1 MPGWLKV
8 LLIVAIVVVVLI
20 LGVVGT
26 GVVWWMKNKDAYMAR
41 GKEVVAEGKEFGG
54 RSDNQACVDE
64 ALSRYK
70 QEPGFGSAISNN
82 IFLRSCLDA
91 SKPTDGFCESVP
103 KVTEF
108 MKSAEWQREQCGRVD
123 LAKDS
128 YCRQLFQPV
137 QQFCEKG
144 PNRLSSERNAHDQ

>member
-1 MPGWLKV
+1 MPRWLKI
-8 LLIVAIVVVVLI
+8 LLIVAIVVVVLV

-26 GVVWWMKNKDAYMAR
+26 GVVWWMKNKDALMAR
-41 GKEVVAEGKEFGG
+41 AKEVVAEGKEFGG
-54 RSDNQACVDE
+54 NKDNQACVDE
-64 ALSRYK
+64 AVSRYK
-70 QEPGFGSAISNN
+70 KEPGFGSAMSTN
-82 IFLRSCLDA
+82 FWLRGCLES

-103 KVTEF
+103 KTTEF
-108 MKSAEWQREQCGRVD
+108 MKSAEWQVEQCHRVD

-144 PNRLSSERNAHDQ
+144 SRSPTTEKNANN

>member
-8 LLIVAIVVVVLI
+8 LLIIAIVVVVLI

-26 GVVWWMKNKDAYMAR
+26 GVVWWVKNKDALMAR
-41 GKEVVAEGKEFGG
+41 AKEVVAEGKEFGG
-54 RSDNQACVDE
+54 HSDQQACVDE
-64 ALSRYK
+64 SVSRYK
-70 QEPGFGSAISNN
+70 KEPGFRSAMSTNF
-82 IFLRSCLDA
+82 FLRGCLEA

-103 KVTEF
+103 KTTEF
-108 MKSAEWQREQCGRVD
+108 MKSAEWQIEQCRRVD

-144 PNRLSSERNAHDQ
+144 RSRTSSERNANQ

>member
-1 MPGWLKV
+1 MPRWLKI
-8 LLIVAIVVVVLI
+8 LLIVAIVVVVLV

-26 GVVWWMKNKDAYMAR
+26 GVVWWMKNKDALMAR
-41 GKEVVAEGKEFGG
+41 AKEIVAEGKEFGG
-54 RSDNQACVDE
+54 RNDNQACTDE

-70 QEPGFGSAISNN
+70 KEPGFSSAISNN
-82 IFLRSCLDA
+82 VFLRACLEA
-91 SKPTDGFCESVP
+91 SKPTDGFCEGVP
-103 KVTEF
+103 KTSEF
-108 MKSAEWQREQCGRVD
+108 MRSAEWQLEQCRRVD

-144 PNRLSSERNAHDQ
+144 PSRLSPGKNTNSE

>member
-8 LLIVAIVVVVLI
+8 LLIIAIVVVVLI

-26 GVVWWMKNKDAYMAR
+26 GVVWWMKNKDALMAR
-41 GKEVVAEGKEFGG
+41 AKEVVAEGKEFGG
-54 RSDNQACVDE
+54 HSDNQACVDE
-64 ALSRYK
+64 ALNRYK
-70 QEPGFGSAISNN
+70 KEPGFGSAMSTN
-82 IFLRSCLDA
+82 IFLRGCLEA

-103 KVTEF
+103 KTTDF
-108 MKSAEWQREQCGRVD
+108 MTSAEWQLEQCRRVD

-144 PNRLSSERNAHDQ
+144 PNRSSSERNANNQ

>member
-1 MPGWLKV
+1 MPRWLKI
-8 LLIVAIVVVVLI
+8 LLIVAIVVVVLV

-26 GVVWWMKNKDAYMAR
+26 GVVWWMKNKDALIAR
-41 GKEVVAEGKEFGG
+41 AKEGKEFGG
-54 RSDNQACVDE
+54 HSDNQACVDE
-64 ALSRYK
+64 ALNRYK
-70 QEPGFGSAISNN
+70 KEPGFGSAMSTN
-82 IFLRSCLDA
+82 IFLRGCLEA

-103 KVTEF
+103 KTTEF
-108 MKSAEWQREQCGRVD
+108 MKSAEWQREQCRGVD

-144 PNRLSSERNAHDQ
+144 PSRSSSERNANNQ

>member
-1 MPGWLKV
+1 MPRWLKV

-26 GVVWWMKNKDAYMAR
+26 GVVWWMKNKDAWMAR

-54 RSDNQACVDE
+54 RNDNQACVDE
-64 ALSRYK
+64 TISRYK
-70 QEPGFGSAISNN
+70 KEPGFSSAISNN
-82 IFLRSCLDA
+82 LFLRGCLDA

-103 KVTEF
+103 TTTEF
-108 MKSAEWQREQCGRVD
+108 MKSAEWQAERCRRVD

-128 YCRQLFQPV
+128 YCRQLFQPI

-144 PNRLSSERNAHDQ
+144 PSSSSQGKNANTE

>member
-1 MPGWLKV
+1 MPRWLKI

-26 GVVWWMKNKDAYMAR
+26 GVVWWMKNKDALMAR
-41 GKEVVAEGKEFGG
+41 AKEVVAEGKEFGG
-54 RSDNQACVDE
+54 RNDNQACVDE

-70 QEPGFGSAISNN
+70 KEPGLSSLMSNN
-82 IFLRSCLDA
+82 FFLRACLDA
-91 SKPTDGFCESVP
+91 SKPTEGFCESVP
-103 KVTEF
+103 GPTEI
-108 MKSAEWQREQCGRVD
+108 MKSADWQLEQCRRVD
-123 LAKDS
+123 LGKDS

-144 PNRLSSERNAHDQ
+144 GRKSPTDKNANSN